1 MFIWT
6 FLRLLLIKCI
16 TKQTH
21 CLRLSLCALCKRRD
35 SPWRGSHACA
45 RDGNVRNKTHPI
57 AHLRTSDSHVSHCEY
72 YTDDIHVLYREDR
85 GVTLPPP
92 SPLRA
97 RPVSWDPHRK
107 SRRSEADRPT
117 RPATWFLL
125 LVQTVDQDPARLGSA
140 RLGSVLLRSRT
151 CSYLQMCV
159 RWTGAED
166 RWCAAMSRPDLLPR
180 QIFLP
185 HEREGGVER
194 QLIGYLRDPHQHSV
208 NPIDLICKLRF
219 TVTNV

>member
-97 RPVSWDPHRK
+97 RPVSSDPHRK

-140 RLGSVLLRSRT
+140 RFCSALL
-151 CSYLQMCV
+151 
-159 RWTGAED
+159 
-166 RWCAAMSRPDLLPR
+166 PDLQLPADVCEVNWSWG
-180 QIFLP
+180 QMMCGDVTSGSLATSNISATW
-185 HEREGGVER
+185 ERRRRGEAADWLSAR
-194 QLIGYLRDPHQHSV
+194 SPSA
-208 NPIDLICKLRF
+208 F
-219 TVTNV
+219 S